1 MTLPAFGEGAGVGG
15 GRVIYKDWCV
25 ANILGWLVWNAG
37 LDLPAVILCTSVHK

>member
-1 MTLPAFGEGAGVGG
+1 MFLPKSHIMTLPAFGEGAGVGG

-37 LDLPAVILCTSVHK
+37 